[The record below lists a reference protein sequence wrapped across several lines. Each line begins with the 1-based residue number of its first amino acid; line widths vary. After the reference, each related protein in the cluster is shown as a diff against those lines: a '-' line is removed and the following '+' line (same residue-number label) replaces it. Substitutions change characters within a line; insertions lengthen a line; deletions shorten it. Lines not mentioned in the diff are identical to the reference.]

1 MQIAPANSRA
11 PTLDGLVSRAGL
23 GCCPAQL
30 GYGLVGRELRKRP
43 CWGRRRPQPAVAV
56 PERRL
61 DHAVQ
66 PHAPVLV
73 EHRPD
78 LAVHA
83 ALYAVVGRGDGA
95 AGVQALV
102 EVGEQGPLPAQL
114 GEAAPRLPQP
124 LVLVARPAVHDLALF
139 EEPLV
144 VGAPFGVPGQ
154 PLGRGVG
161 RPDLEQAFGHRV
173 QVDAGL
179 GARPGRGA
187 PLDLLEG
194 VEGASLHPGLRPHGP
209 PCPLEPAAVGHD
221 DVGRRDASHEGR
233 PRLRALAPGQVPAD
247 DVPLRARDQD
257 DAAALEP
264 DAVDVDDAVD
274 LVAQRGGRPQ
284 GPELRGQ
291 APEGSR
297 GHSHLGLGPLRQE
310 PIQEEGQHARLVAVT
325 LRGGRAARR
334 AAPSLGA
341 RLGLAVA
348 FRLAPARRALHGS
361 HGGIVHHFKRRVW
374 RLRPAASSRK
384 RTHFSADPLKPAVI
398 FKTLV
403 FWF

>member
-11 PTLDGLVSRAGL
+11 PSFDSLVSPVGL
-23 GCCPAQL
+23 GCSLVQL

-43 CWGRRRPQPAVAV
+43 CGGCRHLQPAVAI

-95 AGVQALV
+95 VGDERFV
-102 EVGEQGPLPAQL
+102 EVGEQDPLLAQL
-114 GEAAPRLPQP
+114 GEAAPRFPQP

-144 VGAPFGVPGQ
+144 VGAPFGVFGQ
-154 PLGRGVG
+154 PLGCGVG
-161 RPDLEQAFGHRV
+161 RSDLEESFGYRV

-179 GARPGRGA
+179 GARSSRGVS
-187 PLDLLEG
+187 LDLLER
-194 VEGASLHPGLRPHGP
+194 VEGASLHLGLRPHGP
-209 PCPLEPAAVGHD
+209 PGPLEPAAAVGHD
-221 DVGRRDASHEGR
+221 DVGRRHARHEGR
-233 PRLRALAPGQVPAD
+233 PCLRALAPGQVPAD

-264 DAVDVDDAVD
+264 DAVDMDDVVD

-291 APEGSR
+291 APESPR
-297 GHSHLGLGPLRQE
+297 GHSHLGLGPLRQQ
-310 PIQEEGQHARLVAVT
+310 PIQEEGQHARLAVVT

-341 RLGLAVA
+341 RLRLAVA
-348 FRLAPARRALHGS
+348 FRLAPARRALHGF
-361 HGGIVHHFKRRVW
+361 HGGIVHHFKRRV
-374 RLRPAASSRK
+374 
-384 RTHFSADPLKPAVI
+384 
-398 FKTLV
+398 
-403 FWF
+403 